1 MGLALSSSSK
11 RVTGKL
17 QESAEFISS
26 IQTVYN
32 QTLSPSQQ
40 TFQGI
45 PRYQIQSA
53 SDNLY
58 NTLLQQHDIIPLIK
72 KYVTAPPTRSQ
83 VQKSLRKVVQN
94 ADDDDDQIVTVGE
107 NQFKEFAF
115 DLYAGVI
122 VSNAEK
128 DIMVKVPMGV
138 AGIVGLGV
146 ASRLGV
152 QVVGTAAGVY
162 AVGVATSV
170 YLSLG

>member
-26 IQTVYN
+26 IETVYN
-32 QTLSPSQQ
+32 QTLSLSQQ

-58 NTLLQQHDIIPLIK
+58 TTLLQQPYIIPFIK
-72 KYVTAPPTRSQ
+72 KY
-83 VQKSLRKVVQN
+83 
-94 ADDDDDQIVTVGE
+94 IVTLGE

-115 DLYAGVI
+115 DLYADVI

-138 AGIVGLGV
+138 AGIVGVGV
-146 ASRLGV
+146 ASRLGL